1 MNLIYTAAQVA
12 NSSSASSTSITLV
25 DAIVIGLVVL
35 AICYLNRNNI

>member
-1 MNLIYTAAQVA
+1 MNLIHTAAQVA

-25 DAIVIGLVVL
+25 GAIIIGLIVL